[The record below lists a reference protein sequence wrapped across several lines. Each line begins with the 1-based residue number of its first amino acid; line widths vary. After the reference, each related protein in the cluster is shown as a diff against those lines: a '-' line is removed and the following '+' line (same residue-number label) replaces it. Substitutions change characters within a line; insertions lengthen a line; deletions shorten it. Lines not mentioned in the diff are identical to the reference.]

1 MDETSIRKLLE
12 TVASGHTP
20 VDQALQALRTLPYEE
35 LGFAMLDNHRALRW
49 GFPEVVYC
57 PGKTSEQVA
66 QIMAHWPR
74 AALRS
79 WAHVPARS
87 SSRRLARWCLTFT
100 TTRSPVAFGWTGSPI
115 GHAKQVW

>member
-1 MDETSIRKLLE
+1 MDEASIRKLLE

-20 VDQALQALRTLPYEE
+20 VDQALQALRALPYEE

-66 QIMAHWPR
+66 QIMARPGR
-74 AALRS
+74 AQLS
-79 WAHVPARS
+79 G
-87 SSRRLARWCLTFT
+87 L
-100 TTRSPVAFGWTGSPI
+100 
-115 GHAKQVW
+115 GHACQQGAVRGGSRVGA